1 MPSTTMATVHH
12 VPNFIQFLFSSKPKF
27 DCYFAVRIEGQKNP
41 ERIGAVKLMLM
52 AHSEVFRL
60 ELEDSEL
67 AEKKDVPIKDIHPD
81 TFKEMLRY
89 VYGYD
94 TTATMGFDEADDL
107 LYVAEKYL
115 MKPLKDS
122 LAARLM
128 TLLNKDNICSLM
140 NNPAC
145 YTHLELDSA
154 ITKILRFET
163 DQVLASPDFLS
174 MNSDGFLKILEQDE
188 LAVPEI
194 ELWRAAIKWG
204 KHRADSEDEQ
214 LIRQQLSGLTRQ
226 LRPYSLSGEE
236 TLEVI
241 SSGIFVMEEVKS
253 MCRYQFKK
261 ETIQALS
268 EFSNE
273 TKPRKLK
280 KNKVCSSSQLE
291 IAMLDRTFGQQHYCY
306 NFTLRTQTHAIELL
320 PLECESLDL
329 KPGVPVDSTY
339 KVSCSTTITEW
350 NDLDVH
356 EPVISFRKYVKYGV
370 KFEIPLAVDGRN
382 ITLKP
387 DTKYSV
393 MMMVKGDHKQWFSR
407 EKPNTKTEHL
417 ILSIDKQ
424 DEWYD
429 FPSNKLM
436 YKTTSEE

>member
-204 KHRADSEDEQ
+204 KHRAYPEDGQ
-214 LIRQQLSGLTRQ
+214 LVRQQLSKLTQ
-226 LRPYSLSGEE
+226 HLRPYSLSGEE
-236 TLEVI
+236 TFEVI
-241 SSGIFVMEEVKS
+241 SSGIFFIEEVNS
-253 MCRYQFKK
+253 MCHYQFKK
-261 ETIQALS
+261 ETTQALS

-280 KNKVCSSSQLE
+280 KAKSFGKLE
-291 IAMLDRTFGQQHYCY
+291 MYMLDENFDQQHYCY
-306 NFTLRTQTHAIELL
+306 NFALTTKSHTIELL
-320 PLECESLDL
+320 SLECKSIDL
-329 KPGVPVDSTY
+329 APEAQGTY

-350 NDLDVH
+350 TNKNVH
-356 EPVISFRKYVKYGV
+356 EPVIHFSKYVMFGV
-370 KFEIPLAVDGRN
+370 KFMIPLAVDGRN

-393 MMMVKGDHKQWFSR
+393 KMMVKGYHNQFRCRVVEPKI
-407 EKPNTKTEHL
+407 ETKHL
-417 ILSIDKQ
+417 ILSIGKQ
-424 DEWYD
+424 GDWYEL
-429 FPSNKLM
+429 PSDRLW
-436 YKTTSEE
+436 YRTTSEE

>member
-1 MPSTTMATVHH
+1 MESVHPP
-12 VPNFIQFLFSSKPKF
+12 PNFIRFLFSSKPKF
-27 DCYFAVRIEGQKNP
+27 DCYFAVRREGQEEP

-60 ELEDSEL
+60 ELEDSKL
-67 AEKKDVPIKDIHPD
+67 AEKKDVPIKDIHPE
-81 TFKEMLRY
+81 TFRGMLRY

-94 TTATMGFDEADDL
+94 TTATMEFDEADNL

-163 DQVLASPDFLS
+163 DQVLASPEFLS

-188 LAVPEI
+188 LVVPEI

-204 KHRADSEDEQ
+204 KHRADSEDRQ
-214 LIRQQLSGLTRQ
+214 LIRQQLSGLTQQ
-226 LRPYSLSGEE
+226 LRPYSLNAEDKLKVIYSGVLD
-236 TLEVI
+236 T
-241 SSGIFVMEEVKS
+241 EEVDS
-253 MCRYQFKK
+253 LCHCHFNK
-261 ETIQALS
+261 ETPPTLS
-268 EFSNE
+268 QFSNE

-280 KNKVCSSSQLE
+280 TTKSVYGQLKVKMPRVSSF
-291 IAMLDRTFGQQHYCY
+291 ANLDL
-306 NFTLRTQTHAIELL
+306 NFNLTTKRHAIELS
-320 PLECESLDL
+320 PLECESLDHT
-329 KPGVPVDSTY
+329 PGNPVGWTY
-339 KVSCSTTITEW
+339 EVSCSTTITEW
-350 NDLDVH
+350 TNKVEREPPITLDNFS
-356 EPVISFRKYVKYGV
+356 EQVKYGV

-393 MMMVKGDHKQWFSR
+393 KMELKGG
-407 EKPNTKTEHL
+407 TKIHYIDKAYTIENDHL
-417 ILSIDKQ
+417 ILKIPYHSQ
-424 DEWYD
+424 YD
-429 FPSNKLM
+429 CYLFPSDKLM
-436 YKTTSEE
+436 YRATSEE